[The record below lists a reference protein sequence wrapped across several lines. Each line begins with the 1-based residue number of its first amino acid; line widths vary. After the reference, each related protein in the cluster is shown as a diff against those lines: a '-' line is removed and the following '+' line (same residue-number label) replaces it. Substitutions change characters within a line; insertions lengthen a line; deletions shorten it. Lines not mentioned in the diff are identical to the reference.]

1 LAPLTWAVG
10 RGSILPAAL
19 AVLQDGV
26 ARTAQQIF
34 DLAKARGLVGDG
46 ASSKY
51 VYTSLI
57 EYIARANG
65 NGRRPAIVQ
74 NGDRTFRV
82 NEPPDG
88 WPAVALPADPAPSAQ
103 ALAAADA
110 LESSARSGDGA
121 AFERAVC
128 DAFAALGFAAVHLG
142 GQKAPD
148 GYADA
153 QLGPLGYRVM
163 LECKTGAWAVTHPDT
178 FEAAKYREAYG
189 ARYCALVGS
198 AFNTEL
204 ELVKELQTHNVSA
217 WTVADLRALLLAES
231 DAWEMRACFAPGFAS
246 DGVAHLLWERVHG
259 ERKRVAFCA
268 EAIVRVGRGMQEAAA
283 GVGDAA
289 DAPPLTVDVAMY
301 AVDRELAVAGAKV
314 TCSRQDVVAAFAYL
328 AHPLVGR
335 AAFVDDG
342 REAVVVRRPST
353 SSG

>member
-1 LAPLTWAVG
+1 VTLAPNTRGGMQAHLHVASNAPG
-10 RGSILPAAL
+10 RFSVLPYSARTAPGFPLALPVAWTAFGAFAPDSVAAGGLEAYLAANGEAFAGEVAAIGAQSFGDRGGGVCVAGCGVALPVAPVVHGSLLPAAL

-34 DLAKARGLVGDG
+34 DLAKARGLVADG
-46 ASSKY
+46 ASAKY
-51 VYTSLI
+51 VYTALI

-74 NGDRTFRV
+74 NGDRTFRI

-103 ALAAADA
+103 AVAAADA

-163 LECKTGAWAVTHPDT
+163 LE
-178 FEAAKYREAYG
+178 
-189 ARYCALVGS
+189 
-198 AFNTEL
+198 
-204 ELVKELQTHNVSA
+204 
-217 WTVADLRALLLAES
+217 
-231 DAWEMRACFAPGFAS
+231 
-246 DGVAHLLWERVHG
+246 
-259 ERKRVAFCA
+259 
-268 EAIVRVGRGMQEAAA
+268 
-283 GVGDAA
+283 
-289 DAPPLTVDVAMY
+289 
-301 AVDRELAVAGAKV
+301 
-314 TCSRQDVVAAFAYL
+314 
-328 AHPLVGR
+328 
-335 AAFVDDG
+335 
-342 REAVVVRRPST
+342 
-353 SSG
+353 